1 MTEVDEVLKFD
12 PGPNFKRPSQDDI
25 VNEVLKFDPM
35 RPKEEATPPPVG
47 GTFQPKPSP
56 FPGGTGPIS
65 TITGKPE
72 TRFVS
77 GEEPGAEFVPM
88 MKAGFVDDP
97 YIKAKIFS
105 EARGVPISRYRVN
118 SKGNIEF
125 KDNKGSWQ
133 REVSELPIHQ
143 VKQIL
148 ANIIAHPSTT
158 LGTMGAIMG
167 GAGGAIIGAMGGETL
182 RKGIAAGVYGE
193 KQTAFGNLVD
203 VGMEGLFALGGE
215 LAGKIFTGGINKFLT
230 RKIKPLQLAGQ
241 EVREQLLSPQDH
253 AKALW
258 IQRLAD
264 QHNITLAPHQLYD
277 KEGMMNVWKYLRKH
291 PVTSDAVRTF
301 EDNLAKQSDEAI
313 NGFIK
318 EMGGFKKT
326 PYTLGTRTQ
335 EVAEEIIS
343 EAIEKRSLA
352 ASPIYK
358 EAFEKAP
365 PVDIEPVIGF
375 IDDKLEVAKG
385 NIRTH
390 LLKTKKIL
398 QEPDLPKKLMEPW
411 DMTKEELIA
420 NPPKGYAYKSGR
432 GYAAQRGDKVT
443 NISDSFFEL
452 GVAEKKALI
461 NHEVGHDLVRNF
473 NKNYKD
479 VFDPLK
485 KGMGKDAYGQ
495 NREMYENPFGFRE
508 NPEEI
513 IADTYTS
520 LFEKN
525 PYEAGGKFDNL
536 RKRVAKIAIREGK
549 PVPPEVLAEYPELA
563 KETLLPGTGT
573 GKFDTSLEGLHSA
586 KISIDDEIAKA
597 EKARTGNVAF
607 NYREIKKMLLDQ
619 MDKASP
625 EYAQAR
631 KTFASKSEPVNRLK
645 ESVIGELSQLKTDKT
660 VSGVAAKLLYIKD
673 MPDEILLKEA
683 KAVIFKKDPDLWNE
697 IIGSYIRDVYQ
708 NLRIAEEGGKVLNV
722 PGKMYKALYGNPKQR
737 GILEAAMSSDQF
749 KSFESL
755 MQVFQRASIGVGKES
770 MTAPFQAIG
779 ETMGVIPGSK
789 IYRYAMFPKQAIVE
803 TAFKKW
809 NDILVAGRQTE
820 LIKALASPD
829 VIKKLEAIKPLKPGS
844 KKFIEAFSVFTA
856 LIVDKVE
863 IPEKQ

>member
-56 FPGGTGPIS
+56 IPGGAGPIS

-77 GEEPGAEFVPM
+77 GEESGAEFIAM
-88 MKAGFVDDP
+88 ALSGFVDKP
-97 YIKAKIFS
+97 YNKARIFS
-105 EARGVPISRYRVN
+105 EARGIPVSRYRVT
-118 SKGNIEF
+118 KEGEIEF
-125 KDNKGSWQ
+125 KNDEGNWQ

-143 VKQIL
+143 IKQSL
-148 ANIIAHPSTT
+148 ATVLSHPSTY
-158 LGTMGAIMG
+158 LGT
-167 GAGGAIIGAMGGETL
+167 GGAIIGGPYGAIVGSMAGEL
-182 RKGIAAGVYGE
+182 IRKGVGSIIYGE
-193 KQTAFGNLVD
+193 EQTAFGNLID

-277 KEGMMNVWKYLRKH
+277 KEGMTNIWKYLRKH

-326 PYTLGTRTQ
+326 PYTLGEKTR
-335 EVAEEIIS
+335 EVAEGAITKAEDMRATAAEPFYKTAREETRVAGIKADTSGSIKMIDDLMS
-343 EAIEKRSLA
+343 ETVKGDPSYSTLKRIKLMIEQTEGDIGKLDRVKRSGID
-352 ASPIYK
+352 SV
-358 EAFEKAP
+358 FEKS
-365 PVDIEPVIGF
+365 
-375 IDDKLEVAKG
+375 K
-385 NIRTH
+385 IRT
-390 LLKTKKIL
+390 LK
-398 QEPDLPKKLMEPW
+398 
-411 DMTKEELIA
+411 
-420 NPPKGYAYKSGR
+420 
-432 GYAAQRGDKVT
+432 
-443 NISDSFFEL
+443 
-452 GVAEKKALI
+452 
-461 NHEVGHDLVRNF
+461 
-473 NKNYKD
+473 
-479 VFDPLK
+479 
-485 KGMGKDAYGQ
+485 
-495 NREMYENPFGFRE
+495 REMKLVKDEL
-508 NPEEI
+508 
-513 IADTYTS
+513 TS
-520 LFEKN
+520 
-525 PYEAGGKFDNL
+525 A
-536 RKRVAKIAIREGK
+536 
-549 PVPPEVLAEYPELA
+549 
-563 KETLLPGTGT
+563 
-573 GKFDTSLEGLHSA
+573 
-586 KISIDDEIAKA
+586 
-597 EKARTGNVAF
+597 
-607 NYREIKKMLLDQ
+607 
-619 MDKASP
+619 MDAVSP

-631 KTFASKSEPVNRLK
+631 AIFAEKSEPVNRLK

-660 VSGVAAKLLYIKD
+660 VSGVAAKLLNIKN

-683 KAVIFKKDPDLWNE
+683 KAIIFQKDPDLWNE

-770 MTAPFQAIG
+770 IIAPFQAIG

-803 TAFKKW
+803 TVFKKW